1 MKQYAYRAFEEA
13 FPIFA
18 FLINKRRIMKAAS
31 NNALVAEK
39 SQPYAAL
46 DEGCLKDRIAEEH
59 ERATKIDDKTSKF
72 TLGLSVSLT
81 VLAAASGAFAKLV
94 PSNPYAGLVS
104 IACGFASIYMLL
116 AGVIALGALKTL
128 AVYGYGT
135 QHVLSQKASG
145 VSYLSQALYA
155 QEKMNVV
162 RHLRNE
168 AAYQSLRNGFLV
180 LLVALIG
187 SVIGLTVQQT
197 DSILNRNNAALEKS
211 DKSKATS
218 GHVAVEKGDNR
229 SMQPTA
235 DASAH
240 RARGHPLADS

>member
-1 MKQYAYRAFEEA
+1 MKQYACRAFEEA
-13 FPIFA
+13 LPLFA
-18 FLINKRRIMKAAS
+18 FLRNKRKIMIDVS
-31 NNALVAEK
+31 DEALVAEK
-39 SQPYAAL
+39 SAPYAAL
-46 DEGCLKDRIAEEH
+46 DEGCLKDRIEEEH
-59 ERATKIDDKTSKF
+59 ERATKIDEKTSKF

-81 VLAAASGAFAKLV
+81 VLAAASGAFAKFV
-94 PSNPYAGLVS
+94 PANPYAGLVS

-116 AGVIALGALKTL
+116 AGVTALGALKTL

-135 QHVLSQKASG
+135 QHALRQKNGG

-155 QEKMNVV
+155 QERMNVV

-187 SVIGLTVQQT
+187 SLVGLIIQET
-197 DSILNRNNAALEKS
+197 DSNIISNNAALEKA
-211 DKSKATS
+211 DNSKAAIS
-218 GHVAVEKGDNR
+218 GVSADIDDNK

-235 DASAH
+235 DASA
-240 RARGHPLADS
+240 D